1 MADRI
6 LVKCSHFAG
15 DDETPTIAFIVAGA
29 AAAADNE
36 TVVFLTADSVNLALP
51 GGADGIQQEGHE
63 PLSTYID
70 AVLENG
76 GTLWVCPAC
85 AGPRGI
91 TEDDLIEGAEWR
103 GAIPM
108 IDFAKEATV
117 I

>member
-1 MADRI
+1 MSDKI
-6 LVKCSHFAG
+6 LVKCSHTTG
-15 DDETPTIAFIVAGA
+15 DAETPTIAFIIAGA

-36 TVVFLTADSVNLALP
+36 TVVFLTADSVHLALA
-51 GGADGIQQEGHE
+51 GGADGIQAKGHE

-76 GTLWVCPAC
+76 GKLWVCPAC
-85 AGPRGI
+85 AGPRDI